1 MDRGTWRATVHRVA
15 RVGHDLVT
23 KPPLF
28 HVYMY
33 VCVYTHT
40 HTHTYTPHMF
50 FTRSPVDG
58 PLGCFH
64 VWPL

>member
-15 RVGHDLVT
+15 RVRHDLVS

-28 HVYMY
+28 RVYMY
-33 VCVYTHT
+33 VCVYIY
-40 HTHTYTPHMF
+40 THTYTPHMF